1 MFEGLIIQFGTL
13 VGVAALVA
21 ALVNVAKVF
30 GLPDGYAPN
39 LSAGLSLVA
48 FAVLVALKMFEPSV
62 DVSALDSKAAD
73 VAGLVLYILGFVM
86 QMGLPAQFHKL
97 LSGGGVPVIGTS
109 QPKG

>member
-1 MFEGLIIQFGTL
+1 MFESLIVQFGTL

-39 LSAGLSLVA
+39 LSAGLSLIA
-48 FAVLVALKMFEPSV
+48 FIALVALKVFQPGT
-62 DVSALDSKAAD
+62 DVVMLDSKAAD
-73 VAGLVLYILGFVM
+73 IAGLVLYVLGFVM

-109 QPKG
+109 QSKG